1 MKTLE
6 KEIKKVIK
14 EKEKSLNF
22 ESLKKINDEF
32 NKLINEGLTSP
43 RGYNLMT
50 IDDIRTLNYEI
61 NC

>member
-6 KEIKKVIK
+6 KEIKKVIE
-14 EKEKSLNF
+14 EKENF
-22 ESLKKINDEF
+22 LDIESLKKMNNEF
-32 NKLINEGLTSP
+32 NKMINAGLTSP

-50 IDDIRTLNYEI
+50 INDVHIFNYKI